1 MGSCSTVTT
10 TLPTYKL
17 SKDMASKTPAE
28 VEHMKQVPYR
38 QLVGAL
44 MYLAV
49 ATRPDI
55 AYAVG
60 VLGRFSSNPGPSY

>member
-1 MGSCSTVTT
+1 MRLVTT
-10 TLPTYKL
+10 PLDPEVKL
-17 SKDMASKTPAE
+17 SKDQAPQNDE
-28 VEHMKQVPYR
+28 EHQQMKNILYS

-44 MYLAV
+44 MYLAI

-60 VLGRFSSNPGPSY
+60 VLACFSSNPGSAH